1 MMDSEE
7 TWMEYFL
14 LRQFSFLETGFKNH
28 IIWKMPVQF
37 FSFWQWQTSQ
47 IQGCLFFLERTINWS
62 CSYWYYVASWNH
74 LEVPVFKTS
83 ANSQTCFETLKA
95 VVKPVCSTG
104 GSFPKSWT
112 SLLSSSTSTS
122 VKKMEERNLQQ
133 QLTNLL
139 SKAKNT
145 NLSFWI
151 FQLKR
156 WNTTPI
162 IPQNISVQ
170 SICLRNFINHDWCII

>member
-1 MMDSEE
+1 MA
-7 TWMEYFL
+7 
-14 LRQFSFLETGFKNH
+14 
-28 IIWKMPVQF
+28 VQF
-37 FSFWQWQTSQ
+37 FFFFFWQRQTSQ
-47 IQGCLFFLERTINWS
+47 IQGCIFFLERTVNWS
-62 CSYWYYVASWNH
+62 YSYWYYVASWNH

-133 QLTNLL
+133 LTNLL

-156 WNTTPI
+156 WNTTPT

-170 SICLRNFINHDWCII
+170 SIFSRNFINYDWCII